1 MLFSIKSSTQ
11 PAAGTV
17 TNAPTAR
24 KGFTTDMNPYIA
36 AKREWDERY
45 GSLVTRAKNW
55 RFMALLCATTIVL
68 ETGGLI
74 VLSMRSRVVPYVVAV
89 DNLGRQVAAGPAE
102 QASIADDKLLRAAIF
117 EWVGDL
123 RLVTTDGIAQRK
135 AVNRVYDHIANG
147 SAAMGVISDFYR
159 GDPPQKRAE
168 TQTVN
173 VDVQSVLP
181 TSAKTYE
188 VEWIETTRDLQ
199 GQVTQQ
205 IRCKGAFTVV
215 VNPPT
220 DERQMRVNPLGIY
233 VINASWSKVL

>member
-1 MLFSIKSSTQ
+1 MLFSIKSSTP
-11 PAAGTV
+11 PAVGTV
-17 TNAPTAR
+17 ANAPVAR
-24 KGFTTDMNPYIA
+24 KGFTPDMNPYIA

-55 RFMALLCATTIVL
+55 RLMALLCATTIVL

-74 VLSMRSRVVPYVVAV
+74 ALSMRSRVVPYVVAI
-89 DNLGRQVAAGPAE
+89 DKLGRQVAAGPAE
-102 QASIADDKLLRAAIF
+102 QSSIADDKLLRAAIF

-123 RLVTTDGIAQRK
+123 RLVTNDGIAQRK
-135 AVNRVYDHIANG
+135 AVDRVYDHIANG
-147 SAAMGVISDFYR
+147 SAAMGFISDFYR
-159 GDPPQKRAE
+159 SDPPQKRAE

-181 TSAKTYE
+181 TSGKTYE
-188 VEWIETTRDLQ
+188 VEWIETKRDLQ

-205 IRCKGAFTVV
+205 IRWKGAFTVV

-220 DERQMRVNPLGIY
+220 DEQQMRVNPLGIY
-233 VINASWSKVL
+233 ITNASWSKVL